1 MDRTTTNMAERLGQV
16 LLLREEMLVTAESC
30 TGGGLAELVTQ
41 ISGSSQWFE
50 RGYITYSNEAKRE
63 CLGVRLETLETSGAV
78 SEETALEM
86 AQGAISNSHAQIGVA
101 ITGIAGPEGG
111 TADKPVGTVCFAWV
125 HQDGTRRSARAQ
137 LQGDR
142 QRVRQQACMLALQGS
157 LDLLES

>member
-1 MDRTTTNMAERLGQV
+1 MNSTTTNMAERLGQV
-16 LLLREEMLVTAESC
+16 LLLRKEMLATAESC
-30 TGGGLAELVTQ
+30 TGGELAELVTQ
-41 ISGSSQWFE
+41 VSGSSQWFE
-50 RGYITYSNEAKRE
+50 RGYVTYSNEAKRE

-86 AQGAISNSHAQIGVA
+86 AEGSVSNSHAQMGVA

-125 HQDGTRRSARAQ
+125 HQNGTRRSARAQ

-142 QRVRQQACMLALQGS
+142 LRVRHHACLLALQGS

>member
-1 MDRTTTNMAERLGQV
+1 MDSTTTNMAERLGQV

-86 AQGAISNSHAQIGVA
+86 AQGAIS
-101 ITGIAGPEGG
+101 
-111 TADKPVGTVCFAWV
+111 
-125 HQDGTRRSARAQ
+125 
-137 LQGDR
+137 
-142 QRVRQQACMLALQGS
+142 
-157 LDLLES
+157 